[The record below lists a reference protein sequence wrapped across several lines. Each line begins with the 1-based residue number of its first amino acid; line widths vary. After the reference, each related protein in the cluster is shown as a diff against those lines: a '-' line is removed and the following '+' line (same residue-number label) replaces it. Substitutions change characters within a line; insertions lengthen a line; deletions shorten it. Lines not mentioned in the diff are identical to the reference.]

1 MLLSINTKTRYAE
14 KKHTERLQS
23 FGLDERGLQDI
34 LFKSLD
40 RLFPD
45 DELLLLMQS
54 RCWQEEPDL
63 MAVDRLGKLYIFELK
78 AWEAQS
84 ANLLQVLR
92 YGQIFGTSKYADLD
106 GWYKKATNTSQSLKA
121 AHAAKFEVDL
131 PEDQFNRSQ
140 VFVVMTNGLDYRTRQ
155 SIKYWHSCGLDV
167 RPWVY
172 RVYPGQ
178 LDEMLLEISAYRVE
192 DNPYE
197 DLAEGYYIL
206 NTNIRNSQEDHD
218 DMLDNRKA
226 AAYFDPW
233 KFKIERLARGD
244 VIFLY
249 QSGVG
254 IVALGEADGKLLK
267 SPYHG
272 KADNPDEEYS
282 MKLQRF
288 ETVSCPLTAAEI
300 KRITGV
306 NHRFMGTMFGLD
318 VENGKGIRKAIHDR
332 TAPDPTSLLP
342 DGPT

>member
-1 MLLSINTKTRYAE
+1 MLLSINTKTRDAE
-14 KKHTERLQS
+14 RKRTVRLQS

-40 RLFPD
+40 RLIPD

-63 MAVDRLGKLYIFELK
+63 MAVDRNGKLYIFELK
-78 AWEAQS
+78 AWESQAT
-84 ANLLQVLR
+84 NLLQVLR
-92 YGQIFGTSKYADLD
+92 YGQLYGTSKYSDLD
-106 GWYKKATNTSQSLKA
+106 GWYKRATNAAQSLKA
-121 AHAAKFEVDL
+121 THAAKFEVDL
-131 PEDQFNRSQ
+131 SEEQFNRSQ
-140 VFVVMTNGLDYRTRQ
+140 VFIVMTNGLDYRTRQ
-155 SIKYWHSCGLDV
+155 AIQYWRSCGLDV

-178 LDEMLLEISAYRVE
+178 ADEMLLEISAFRVE

-206 NTNIRNSQEDHD
+206 NTNISNSQEDHD
-218 DMLDNRKA
+218 DMLQNRKA

-233 KFKIERLARGD
+233 KFKIERLAKGD

-267 SPYHG
+267 APYHG
-272 KADNPDEEYS
+272 KLENLDEEYA
-282 MKLQRF
+282 MRLLRF
-288 ETVSCPLTAAEI
+288 QTAAPPLTAAEI
-300 KRITGV
+300 KKITGV

-318 VENGKGIRKAIHDR
+318 VESGKAIRKAIHDR
-332 TAPDPTSLLP
+332 SKSAPSPPLDTK
-342 DGPT
+342 T

>member
-1 MLLSINTKTRYAE
+1 MLLSINMKSRYAE
-14 KKHTERLQS
+14 KKRTERLQH

-40 RLFPD
+40 RLLPD

-54 RCWQEEPDL
+54 RSWQEEPDL
-63 MAVDRLGKLYIFELK
+63 MAVDRNGKLYIFELK
-78 AWEAQS
+78 AWEAQA

-92 YGQIFGTSKYADLD
+92 YGQIYGTSKYPDLD
-106 GWYKKATNTSQSLKA
+106 GWYKKATNTAQSLKTL
-121 AHAAKFEVDL
+121 HAAKFEVDL

-140 VFVVMTNGLDYRTRQ
+140 VFIVMTNGLDYRSRQ
-155 SIKYWHSCGLDV
+155 AIQYWRSCGLDV

-172 RVYPGQ
+172 RVYVGQ
-178 LDEMLLEISAYRVE
+178 SDEMLLEISAFRVE

-206 NTNIRNSQEDHD
+206 NTNISNSREDHD
-218 DMLDNRKA
+218 DMLKNRKA

-233 KFKIERLARGD
+233 KFKIERLAKGD

-249 QSGVG
+249 QSGIG
-254 IVALGEADGKLLK
+254 IVAFGNADGQLLK
-267 SPYHG
+267 ASYHG
-272 KADNPDEEYS
+272 KTENIDEEYS

-288 ETVSCPLTAAEI
+288 QTVAPPLTAAEI
-300 KRITGV
+300 KKITGV

-318 VENGKGIRKAIHDR
+318 VDSGKAIHKAIHDR
-332 TAPDPTSLLP
+332 KTAPPSL
-342 DGPT
+342 DTTT

>member
-1 MLLSINTKTRYAE
+1 MLLSINTKSRYAE
-14 KKHTERLQS
+14 KKRTERLQS

-40 RLFPD
+40 RLIPD

-63 MAVDRLGKLYIFELK
+63 MAVDRDGKLYIFELK

-92 YGQIFGTSKYADLD
+92 YGQLYGASKYSDLD
-106 GWYKKATNTSQSLKA
+106 GWYKKATNTSQSLRVS
-121 AHAAKFEVDL
+121 HAAKFEVDL

-140 VFVVMTNGLDYRTRQ
+140 VFIVVTNGLDYRTRQ
-155 SIKYWHSCGLDV
+155 AIQYWLHCGLDI

-178 LDEMLLEISAYRVE
+178 ADEMLLEISAFRVG

-206 NTNIRNSQEDHD
+206 NTNISNSREDHD
-218 DMLDNRKA
+218 DMLKNHKA

-233 KFKIERLARGD
+233 KFKIERLVKGD

-249 QSGVG
+249 QSGIG
-254 IVALGEADGKLLK
+254 IVALGEADGNLLK
-267 SPYHG
+267 LPYQG
-272 KADNPDEEYS
+272 KPENPDEEYS
-282 MKLQRF
+282 MKLRRF
-288 ETVSCPLTAAEI
+288 QTVAPPLTAAEI
-300 KRITGV
+300 KKITGV

-318 VENGKGIRKAIHDR
+318 VESGKAIRKAIQDR
-332 TAPDPTSLLP
+332 KASA
-342 DGPT
+342 

>member
-1 MLLSINTKTRYAE
+1 MLLSINTKSRYAE
-14 KKHTERLQS
+14 KKRTERLQS

-40 RLFPD
+40 RLIPD

-63 MAVDRLGKLYIFELK
+63 MAVDRDGKLYIFELK

-92 YGQIFGTSKYADLD
+92 YGQLYGASKYSDLD
-106 GWYKKATNTSQSLKA
+106 GWYKKATNTSQSLRVS
-121 AHAAKFEVDL
+121 HAAKFEVDL

-140 VFVVMTNGLDYRTRQ
+140 VFIVVTNGLDYRTRQ
-155 SIKYWHSCGLDV
+155 AIQYWLHCGLDI

-178 LDEMLLEISAYRVE
+178 ADEMLLEISAFRVG

-206 NTNIRNSQEDHD
+206 NTNISNSREDHD
-218 DMLDNRKA
+218 DMLKNHKA

-233 KFKIERLARGD
+233 KFKIERLVKGD

-249 QSGVG
+249 QSGIG
-254 IVALGEADGKLLK
+254 IVALGEADGNLLK
-267 SPYHG
+267 LPYQG
-272 KADNPDEEYS
+272 KPENPDEEYS
-282 MKLQRF
+282 MKLRRF
-288 ETVSCPLTAAEI
+288 QTVAPPLTAAEI
-300 KRITGV
+300 KKITGV

-318 VENGKGIRKAIHDR
+318 VESGKAIRKAIQDKV
-332 TAPDPTSLLP
+332 TSA
-342 DGPT
+342 